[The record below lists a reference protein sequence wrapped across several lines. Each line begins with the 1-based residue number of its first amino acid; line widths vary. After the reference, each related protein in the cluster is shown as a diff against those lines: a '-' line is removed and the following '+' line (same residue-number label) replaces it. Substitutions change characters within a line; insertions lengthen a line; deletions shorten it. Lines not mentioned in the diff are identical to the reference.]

1 MNKND
6 ILDGFRF
13 RQAIKEFTNEKIGG
27 EDFDFIVETGR
38 LSPSSFGW
46 EPWKFLVVQDSEV
59 REELKQYTWGAQKSL
74 PTASH
79 FMVILARKPKEMIV
93 GSEYFKY
100 MSREVYNLPSE
111 VEQMRYDVFDKFQK
125 EDFDLTDD
133 RKIFDWTSK
142 QTYIALGN
150 MMSSAAMIG
159 IDSCPIEGFDR
170 QKVED
175 ILVKH
180 NAFNPEEFGVSVMVA
195 FGYKANDLD
204 WPKSRQQTKNIVS
217 YL

>member
-1 MNKND
+1 MNKQD
-6 ILDGFRF
+6 ILKAYNF
-13 RQAIKEFTNEKIGG
+13 RQAIKEFKDEKISK
-27 EDFDFIVETGR
+27 EDFNFILETGR
-38 LSPSSFGW
+38 LSPSAFGW
-46 EPWKFLVVQDSEV
+46 EPWHFLVVQDPKI
-59 REELKQYTWGAQKSL
+59 REELKEVTWGAQNSL

-79 FMVILARKPKEMIV
+79 FVVVLARKPKEMVV

-100 MSREVYNLPSE
+100 MSKEVYNLPEE
-111 VEQMRYDVFDKFQK
+111 VENMRYEVFDKFQK

-159 IDSCPIEGFDR
+159 IDSCPIEGFDKS
-170 QKVED
+170 KVEEV
-175 ILVKH
+175 LVKH
-180 NAFNPEEFGVSVMVA
+180 SAFDSSEFGVSVMVA
-195 FGYKANDLD
+195 FGYRVKDLD
-204 WPKSRQQTKNIVS
+204 WPKSRQEVTKVIS